1 MLIAKKLNSKKGN
14 DYYAIFWRFRSGKD
28 FRLNIPPDI
37 ARYMVKGGVA
47 TLV

>member
-1 MLIAKKLNSKKGN
+1 MLIAKILTSKQGN

-37 ARYMVKGGVA
+37 ARRIAESGVV